1 MADTESAAEGLGRQ
15 SLVGTQIDVIASRT
29 EAIAH
34 EIAAASAAMDE
45 ADAPRE
51 VTAQQLRAASA
62 SLHAL
67 AAPTRQLH
75 ELRMAS
81 QQ

>member
-1 MADTESAAEGLGRQ
+1 MTDTGSAAGDVGRQ

-34 EIAAASAAMDE
+34 EIAAVSAAVDE
-45 ADAPRE
+45 AGAPRAE
-51 VTAQQLRAASA
+51 LTTQQLKAASA

-75 ELRMAS
+75 ELRIAS
-81 QQ
+81 Q

>member
-1 MADTESAAEGLGRQ
+1 MADTESAAGGLGRQ

-34 EIAAASAAMDE
+34 EIAAASAALVE
-45 ADAPRE
+45 ADTPRAE

-75 ELRMAS
+75 ELRTAG
-81 QQ
+81 